1 MIHLLTS
8 FSYAQ
13 KPSFRNLNAPGIKGV
28 SIKLV
33 SQRGAGGLRLVLG
46 YKDLNRGNPIRKINQ
61 QISGINTMERPKTP
75 TSRMKDEQANFGF
88 GDMLKVRLR
97 QRMLTKSNSTVAPKM
112 LDDTILPRTKS
123 SGFKNAVREV

>member
-1 MIHLLTS
+1 MTTPDIFNKYDEMSKRTLEYERVIASWNMKRSDILHQRNLELIREI
-8 FSYAQ
+8 
-13 KPSFRNLNAPGIKGV
+13 KNLNAPGIKGV

-75 TSRMKDEQANFGF
+75 TSRMKDE
-88 GDMLKVRLR
+88 
-97 QRMLTKSNSTVAPKM
+97 
-112 LDDTILPRTKS
+112 
-123 SGFKNAVREV
+123 